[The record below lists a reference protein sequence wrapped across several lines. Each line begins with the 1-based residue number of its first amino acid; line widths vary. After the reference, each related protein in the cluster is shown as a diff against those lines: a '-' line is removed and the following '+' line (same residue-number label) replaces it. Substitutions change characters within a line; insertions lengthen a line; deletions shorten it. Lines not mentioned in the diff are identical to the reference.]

1 VNKILIRVKNTDQ
14 QLEKVSDTIT
24 GIISQKVSGNKYVV
38 DSTTM
43 IGPKVGGKLRAD
55 AAKAIVMATLG
66 ILVYIAVRFKFDF
79 AVGATIATFH
89 DVLAVLALFFLLGKE
104 INLILVTA
112 LLTIAGYS
120 LTDTV
125 VVFDRI
131 RENLRLNIKDSVESI
146 MNLSVNEVLSRTI
159 VTSFTVLLTSLALF
173 FFGGEVIHDFALA
186 MICGVVV
193 GTYSSIFVASPVVL
207 LWRGKRSLMKK

>member
-1 VNKILIRVKNTDQ
+1 
-14 QLEKVSDTIT
+14 
-24 GIISQKVSGNKYVV
+24 
-38 DSTTM
+38 
-43 IGPKVGGKLRAD
+43 
-55 AAKAIVMATLG
+55 
-66 ILVYIAVRFKFDF
+66 
-79 AVGATIATFH
+79 
-89 DVLAVLALFFLLGKE
+89 VLAVLGIFYLLGHE

-131 RENLRLNIKDSVESI
+131 RENLKARQKDTVEAV

-159 VTSFTVLLTSLALF
+159 VTSFTVLITSIALF

-186 MICGVVV
+186 MIIGVVI
-193 GTYSSIFVASPVVL
+193 GTYSSVFVASPLVL
-207 LWRGKRSLMKK
+207 LWEGTDLLPKNSFG